1 MGCERGRRAT
11 DRRAGIPGCQL
22 IFSPSASRAPCRF
35 LPSDLP
41 KNLKESFMRRSLR
54 RLLASLVAP
63 AAMAACS
70 EAVKPLPE
78 PGDVRIAATFPQS
91 GYLSTDGAKM
101 RDGYVLA
108 VEMLNEQG
116 GIDGRDVELVLR
128 DDGSDPAAAARI
140 YGEFVADSAVDALL
154 GPYSSVVAE
163 AVLPVVEAASRP
175 LIVGLAASSELW
187 DGRNRRW
194 SVQMLNSAATFL
206 HGSVVLAARGGAR
219 TAALVWEDSRFP
231 ASVAAGVRESAAQA
245 GLRLVLDQSYSP
257 DQADHAAL
265 ASAAKRSGADVFLGG
280 GYLRDAIGL
289 VRAADAAGYRPQ
301 LISLA
306 LGPADPGFA
315 AEVGDLARCVTGNT
329 PWLPSIQTTGTLAVS
344 ETFVARFRQKHGR
357 EPGYHEA
364 AAFGAVEL
372 LAAGLAEALTPVG
385 VDHAALRD
393 FLFAAKTK
401 TVLGAYGVA
410 PLGAA
415 SAGRQQA
422 LEGLQV
428 QWQDDGRGGLVQR
441 VVHPSP
447 AANAELCFSRTPGPI
462 RVAASYPET
471 GRLSADGTKM
481 RAGYALGVEMLNE
494 RGGIGGRLVELVTL
508 DDRSNPQLAAS
519 RYRQFVADSS
529 IDALL
534 GPYASSVTESVLPVT
549 EAASKPLIA
558 AMAASTSL
566 WTGRGRRWS
575 VQMLNPAHTY
585 LQGSVDVAAAAGAQ
599 TVALVWENSSFPSA
613 VAQGVR
619 SAAQAAGLRIVLD
632 RSYPVGGAD
641 HAALVEAAKQSG
653 ADLFIG
659 GGYLHDAIE
668 LTKAAAAAE
677 YAPKLASW
685 SIGPADPRFAQEVG
699 ELARCVAGN
708 APWIPSV
715 RTRGAISDSETFARR
730 FQEAHGG
737 PPGYHAAGGF
747 GAVELLSAGLEASLA
762 PDGELDEAAMRD
774 FVFSANTQTVLGPF
788 RVAPLGSA
796 DAGSQQALVGLQV
809 QWQDDGQG
817 GLEQRIIHPAAMA
830 NAEPCFSR

>member
-1 MGCERGRRAT
+1 
-11 DRRAGIPGCQL
+11 
-22 IFSPSASRAPCRF
+22 
-35 LPSDLP
+35 
-41 KNLKESFMRRSLR
+41 
-54 RLLASLVAP
+54 
-63 AAMAACS
+63 
-70 EAVKPLPE
+70 
-78 PGDVRIAATFPQS
+78 
-91 GYLSTDGAKM
+91 
-101 RDGYVLA
+101 
-108 VEMLNEQG
+108 
-116 GIDGRDVELVLR
+116 
-128 DDGSDPAAAARI
+128 
-140 YGEFVADSAVDALL
+140 
-154 GPYSSVVAE
+154 
-163 AVLPVVEAASRP
+163 
-175 LIVGLAASSELW
+175 
-187 DGRNRRW
+187 
-194 SVQMLNSAATFL
+194 
-206 HGSVVLAARGGAR
+206 
-219 TAALVWEDSRFP
+219 
-231 ASVAAGVRESAAQA
+231 
-245 GLRLVLDQSYSP
+245 
-257 DQADHAAL
+257 
-265 ASAAKRSGADVFLGG
+265 
-280 GYLRDAIGL
+280 
-289 VRAADAAGYRPQ
+289 
-301 LISLA
+301 
-306 LGPADPGFA
+306 
-315 AEVGDLARCVTGNT
+315 
-329 PWLPSIQTTGTLAVS
+329 
-344 ETFVARFRQKHGR
+344 
-357 EPGYHEA
+357 
-364 AAFGAVEL
+364 
-372 LAAGLAEALTPVG
+372 
-385 VDHAALRD
+385 
-393 FLFAAKTK
+393 
-401 TVLGAYGVA
+401 
-410 PLGAA
+410 
-415 SAGRQQA
+415 
-422 LEGLQV
+422 
-428 QWQDDGRGGLVQR
+428 
-441 VVHPSP
+441 
-447 AANAELCFSRTPGPI
+447 
-462 RVAASYPET
+462 
-471 GRLSADGTKM
+471 M

-494 RGGIGGRLVELVTL
+494 RGGIGGRLVELVAL
-508 DDRSNPQLAAS
+508 DDQSNPQLAAS

-619 SAAQAAGLRIVLD
+619 SAAQTAGLRIVLD

-796 DAGSQQALVGLQV
+796 DAGSQRALVGLQV